1 MMYSAASILYVY
13 FFVTKKQLMGTIAS
27 TITGL
32 GLLAHTGAFAMRWYS
47 AGYVPIEAGFESLFL
62 FAWFAVFILIVVEQ
76 LYQLKVLGM
85 LLMPIATVLLGF
97 AWSRYKAPSALS
109 ALVKSYW
116 IGLHVSV
123 VFVAYA
129 GFTLA
134 AAVGILYL
142 IQESQL
148 KKRSVK
154 NIFFRRLPSLEI
166 LDDLGARAIIFA
178 LPFITMTMIT
188 GIIRAT
194 TQAVQ
199 YWFLD
204 PLVISTVT
212 TWTIYGFYLGSR
224 YIWGWRGRR
233 TAVLSLIGFGGILFI
248 RFVVI
253 SYLTVFHQFGT

>member
-1 MMYSAASILYVY
+1 MMYAAASILYIY

-32 GLLAHTGAFAMRWYS
+32 GLIAHTSAFGVRWYS

-76 LYQLKVLGM
+76 VYQLKILGM
-85 LLMPIATVLLGF
+85 LLMPAATILLGF
-97 AWSRYKAPSALS
+97 AWSRYKAPTQLS
-109 ALVKSYW
+109 ALVQSYW
-116 IGLHVSV
+116 IALHVSV
-123 VFVAYA
+123 VFIAYA

-188 GIIRAT
+188 GVIRAI
-194 TQAVQ
+194 TQDVK

-204 PLVISTVT
+204 PLVISTTVT
-212 TWTIYGFYLGSR
+212 WAVYGFYLGSR
-224 YIWGWRGRR
+224 YILGWRGRR
-233 TAVLSLIGFGGILFI
+233 TAVVSLIGFAGILFI